1 MVIQDY
7 FVKIE
12 VMKLAILI
20 FLIFPVIGQAGYYEL
35 GFSGNYRKLNLPSQT
50 ARKSFDA
57 TVSYTGSF
65 AYYFAEMAAM
75 ELNYTKGQSERFVP
89 GTDADSRTI
98 YDFSLVG
105 LDLIL
110 TFAERK
116 AAFVPYIKAGMAYF
130 AKKEVTYEF
139 TNNLT
144 NVTTSNRADLGE
156 AYVPSLGF
164 GVKFR
169 VTQTIAF
176 KLGLEAWTSDSLDTD
191 PEWDWAGRA
200 GISWFF

>member
-1 MVIQDY
+1 
-7 FVKIE
+7 
-12 VMKLAILI
+12 MKLLLYIVLLAPLSSH
-20 FLIFPVIGQAGYYEL
+20 AGYYEI
-35 GFSGNYRKLNLPSQT
+35 GFSGNYRKLNLPSQNNIE
-50 ARKSFDA
+50 SFDA
-57 TVSYTGSF
+57 TVSYTGSI

-89 GTDADSRTI
+89 STDTNARTL
-98 YDFSLVG
+98 YDFTLIG

-116 AAFVPYIKAGMAYF
+116 APFVPYLKAGVGYF
-130 AKKEVTYEF
+130 AEKEVTYEF

-144 NVTTSNRADLGE
+144 GATDSDRQSLGT

-164 GVKFR
+164 GMKFR

-176 KLGLEAWTSDSLDTD
+176 KLGVEAWTSDSLDSN
-191 PEWDWAGRA
+191 PNWDWAGRA

>member
-1 MVIQDY
+1 MVIQES
-7 FVKIE
+7 FGKIE
-12 VMKLAILI
+12 SMKLLI
-20 FLIFPVIGQAGYYEL
+20 FVCLIFPLTTHAGYYEL

-50 ARKSFDA
+50 TRKSFDA

-89 GTDADSRTI
+89 GTEADSRTI
-98 YDFSLVG
+98 YDFSLIG

-110 TFAERK
+110 TLADRK
-116 AAFVPYIKAGMAYF
+116 AAFVPYLKAGMAYF

-144 NVTTSNRADLGE
+144 QVVDSDRADLGQ

-164 GVKFR
+164 GVKFKI
-169 VTQTIAF
+169 TKMIAF

-191 PEWDWAGRA
+191 PDWDWAGRA